1 MIELKDLNYTKEG
14 NKEQLPLGF
23 KEEKEKLFKNR
34 MVLITLDIFVLTL
47 TILFALFKV
56 IIAFKIF
63 LTLAII
69 ILCLI
74 IIYEIIIRRKL
85 KEKKEK
91 LLKLEEEEI
100 KILKKNR
107 MEEIQ
112 KRKEEERKKKKKE
125 ILERQSFSNKNDKN
139 KNTKLNKGRNKE
151 KIKEVLE
158 DMCVLGTIM
167 KEEIIEEKRREP
179 EKFISI
185 EEATKVDNKEKG
197 IFCLGL
203 LAQNLENIGITTAI
217 EKNPSKDIE
226 TQNMAN
232 TVLQFITNGMIEKP
246 KFDFHF
252 DFGEERNNELLNNK
266 KEQEKFNNKLK
277 KKLSLEYNIPEDK
290 IIITNAQRGSY
301 RVQVIFQS
309 EKFNKNNIDINQFKN
324 KCTTKEFEELKY
336 LKKVKD

>member
-1 MIELKDLNYTKEG
+1 MIELKDLNYTKED

-23 KEEKEKLFKNR
+23 KEEKEKLLKNR
-34 MVLITLDIFVLTL
+34 MVLKTLDIFVLTL
-47 TILFALFKV
+47 TIIFALFKV

-74 IIYEIIIRRKL
+74 IIYEMIIRKKL

-203 LAQNLENIGITTAI
+203 LAQSLENIGITTAI

-226 TQNMAN
+226 TQNMEN
-232 TVLQFITNGMIEKP
+232 TVL
-246 KFDFHF
+246 
-252 DFGEERNNELLNNK
+252 
-266 KEQEKFNNKLK
+266 
-277 KKLSLEYNIPEDK
+277 
-290 IIITNAQRGSY
+290 
-301 RVQVIFQS
+301 
-309 EKFNKNNIDINQFKN
+309 
-324 KCTTKEFEELKY
+324 
-336 LKKVKD
+336 